1 MLKFIAGA
9 VVGWTSARLLPPPS
23 SMDDR
28 LKPPTSEEL
37 LVIVQKTQAFL
48 MEIKTKIEEES

>member
-1 MLKFIAGA
+1 MFKFIAGA

-23 SMDDR
+23 GDR